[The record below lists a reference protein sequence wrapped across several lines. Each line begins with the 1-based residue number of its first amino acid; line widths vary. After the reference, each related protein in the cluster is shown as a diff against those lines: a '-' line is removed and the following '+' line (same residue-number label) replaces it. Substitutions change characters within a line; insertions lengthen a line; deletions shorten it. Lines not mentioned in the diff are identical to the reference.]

1 MKRLLLFLI
10 TLLFLTAC
18 GRATISP
25 DLIRENIIEKAV
37 SFHPG
42 TAGSSLQQAAA
53 AADILQFATE
63 QKLQKTDCKPAF
75 KAAWNSTDQETQE
88 YFRENFEGLSRLI
101 TSSFDDYD
109 SVKDLFEDAGAA
121 ERMENSIAKDNGVK
135 DWQSLCYAVE
145 YVLNRS

>member
-88 YFRENFEGLSRLI
+88 FFRENFEGLSRLI

-121 ERMENSIAKDNGVK
+121 ERMEKSIAKDNGVK
-135 DWQSLCYAVE
+135 DWQSLCSAVE

>member
-10 TLLFLTAC
+10 TLLFLTGC
-18 GRATISP
+18 GGATISP

-42 TAGSSLQQAAA
+42 TAGSSLRQAAA

-75 KAAWNSTDQETQE
+75 AAAWNVTDQETQG

-101 TSSFDDYD
+101 TSAFDDYD
-109 SVKDLFEDAGAA
+109 SVKDLFEDSGAA
-121 ERMENSIAKDNGVK
+121 EKMEKSLSEKSAAK
-135 DWQSLCYAVE
+135 DWQSLCSAVE
-145 YVLNRS
+145 YVLNQP

>member
-1 MKRLLLFLI
+1 MI
-10 TLLFLTAC
+10 Q
-18 GRATISP
+18 
-25 DLIRENIIEKAV
+25 ENIIEEAA

-42 TAGSSLQQAAA
+42 TAGSSLRQAAA

-63 QKLQKTDCKPAF
+63 QKLRNTDCKTAF
-75 KAAWNSTDQETQE
+75 EAAWNITDQETQE
-88 YFRENFEGLSRLI
+88 YFRENFEGLSQLI
-101 TSSFDDYD
+101 TSAFDDYD

-121 ERMENSIAKDNGVK
+121 ERMEKSMAKDNGVK

>member
-10 TLLFLTAC
+10 TLLFLTGC
-18 GRATISP
+18 GGATISP

-42 TAGSSLQQAAA
+42 TAGSSLKQAAA
-53 AADILQFATE
+53 AAEILQFATE
-63 QKLQKTDCKPAF
+63 QKLRNTDCKTAF
-75 KAAWNSTDQETQE
+75 EAAWNITDQETQE
-88 YFRENFEGLSRLI
+88 YFRENFEGLSQLI
-101 TSSFDDYD
+101 TSAFDDYD

-121 ERMENSIAKDNGVK
+121 ERMEKSMAKDNGVK
-135 DWQSLCYAVE
+135 DWQSLCSAVE

>member
-10 TLLFLTAC
+10 TLLFLTGC
-18 GRATISP
+18 GGATISP

-42 TAGSSLQQAAA
+42 TAGSSLQLAAA

-75 KAAWNSTDQETQE
+75 AAAWNVTDQETQE

-101 TSSFDDYD
+101 TSAFDDYD
-109 SVKDLFEDAGAA
+109 SVKDLFEDSGAA
-121 ERMENSIAKDNGVK
+121 EKMEKSLSEKSAAK
-135 DWQSLCYAVE
+135 DWQSLCSAVE
-145 YVLNRS
+145 YVLNQP

>member
-25 DLIRENIIEKAV
+25 DLIRENIIEEAV

-42 TAGSSLQQAAA
+42 TAGSSLRQAAA

-63 QKLQKTDCKPAF
+63 QKLRNTDCRTAF
-75 KAAWNSTDQETQE
+75 EAAWDSTDQETQE

-101 TSSFDDYD
+101 TSAFNDYD
-109 SVKDLFEDAGAA
+109 SVKDMFEDAGAA
-121 ERMENSIAKDNGVK
+121 EEMEKSLAKENALK
-135 DWQSLCYAVE
+135 DWQSLCSTVE
-145 YVLNRS
+145 YVLNQP

>member
-42 TAGSSLQQAAA
+42 TAGSSLKQAAA
-53 AADILQFATE
+53 AAEILQFATE
-63 QKLQKTDCKPAF
+63 QKLRNTDCRTAF
-75 KAAWNSTDQETQE
+75 EAAWDSTDQETQE

-101 TSSFDDYD
+101 TSAFNDYD
-109 SVKDLFEDAGAA
+109 SVKDMFEDAGAA
-121 ERMENSIAKDNGVK
+121 EKMEKSLAKENALK
-135 DWQSLCYAVE
+135 DWQSLCSAVE
-145 YVLNRS
+145 YVLNQP

>member
-101 TSSFDDYD
+101 TSAFDDYD
-109 SVKDLFEDAGAA
+109 SVKDLFEDSGAA
-121 ERMENSIAKDNGVK
+121 EKMEKSLSEKSAAK
-135 DWQSLCYAVE
+135 DWQSLCSAVE
-145 YVLNRS
+145 YVLNQP